1 MSMIWHHHVDRRLLE
16 VWFSATKQMLGQS
29 VNETFVHW
37 WKLRQTNQQ
46 AAVINFTEHC
56 NWPALT
62 FHLGPKRTH
71 NTLAHICTPT
81 SHRNTIIRLASIY
94 TITLAVYHTITVARY
109 HTAWQPQRGHRHCHL
124 QSYGAIKDHTAHVAF
139 HSLTLNEKRCMTRS
153 Q

>member
-1 MSMIWHHHVDRRLLE
+1 MKV
-16 VWFSATKQMLGQS
+16 SA
-29 VNETFVHW
+29 
-37 WKLRQTNQQ
+37 TNQQ

-139 HSLTLNEKRCMTRS
+139 HSLTLNDKTMYWSCGLWRNTPGKEELKQPSWIRCIF
-153 Q
+153 QEIALLFYYLDLH

>member
-1 MSMIWHHHVDRRLLE
+1 MENDNNYRLSRWCDTITWIGGCYAQGVVCWKQTNARAVSEWSFCALMK
-16 VWFSATKQMLGQS
+16 VSA
-29 VNETFVHW
+29 
-37 WKLRQTNQQ
+37 TNQQ

-81 SHRNTIIRLASIY
+81 SHRNIIIRLAPIY

-124 QSYGAIKDHTAHVAF
+124 QPYGAIKDHTAHVAF
-139 HSLTLNEKRCMTRS
+139 HSLT
-153 Q
+153 